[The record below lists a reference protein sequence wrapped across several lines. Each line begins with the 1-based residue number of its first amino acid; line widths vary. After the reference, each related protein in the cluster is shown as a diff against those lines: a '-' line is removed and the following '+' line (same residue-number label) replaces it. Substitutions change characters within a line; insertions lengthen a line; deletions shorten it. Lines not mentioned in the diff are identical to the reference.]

1 VVRQTEVSE
10 RMMRAALFCVFL
22 CVVAQGAILPFLK
35 TPKHDGIKRVCTLT
49 AENFT
54 AVVTAADTAVIVVSQ
69 GASKSACP
77 SELDTFAEVTAQVL
91 RKKNSIVCQ
100 TTPDVLNAGKTLDL
114 SALASP
120 GDILIYK
127 KGRGFPYYGKRST
140 RALLNHLF
148 KVNGTQVS
156 VISGKVEKK
165 AFDAVDQVKAVG
177 FFMQG
182 TPDYLAYV
190 EVAAR
195 LSPSIA
201 FYIVLDR
208 TVAMHMRFSAVGEIQ
223 LFRPPNKVP
232 TTCPYNPATAVD
244 IEGFLRAGRGAVLSK
259 ITEQNMYDPSI
270 IDPTKILVLAI
281 GDGSTPMGGFFYRL
295 ITRVIRTNFNNTLFD
310 KLNIVWIE
318 PEMFPTIHLMM
329 DELESTLGIPKRLPA
344 LGALN
349 ITTLQSSWFNT
360 ATLNISGAKPADIQN
375 SLLVQDFLNGV
386 ITNTLAPVKIG
397 GQSFVQLPSSQTVHE
412 HSTVLL
418 ECVIENPVGDC
429 LWLKDGRNIGYN
441 LDRYPHYNWRGDRIS
456 GDCSLVITGAT
467 IGRDNGEW
475 ICEMTGDDLNPTL
488 TSPPVKLLI
497 MTRYKEMKW
506 VTM

>member
-1 VVRQTEVSE
+1 
-10 RMMRAALFCVFL
+10 MMRAVLFCVLF
-22 CVVAQGAILPFLK
+22 VAAQGAILPFLK
-35 TPKHDGIKRVCTLT
+35 TPKHDGVKRVCTLT

-54 AVVTAADTAVIVVSQ
+54 NVVTAADTAVVVVSQ
-69 GASKSACP
+69 TPQKTQCP
-77 SELDTFAEVTAQVL
+77 TELEAFAEVTAQVL

-100 TTPDVLNAGKTLDL
+100 TTAEVLNTGKGPNPAD
-114 SALASP
+114 LASP
-120 GDILIYK
+120 GDVIIYK

-140 RALLNHLF
+140 RALLNHIF

-156 VISGKVEKK
+156 IITGKIDKK
-165 AFDAVDQVKAVG
+165 AFDTIDQPKAIG

-182 TPDYLAYV
+182 TPEHQAYL

-195 LSPSIA
+195 LTPSIL
-201 FYIVLDR
+201 FYVVYDR
-208 TVAMHMRFSAVGEIQ
+208 NVAMHLRFMAVGEIHF
-223 LFRPPNKVP
+223 FRPPNKVP
-232 TTCPYNPATAVD
+232 TTCPQNPATAVD
-244 IEGFLRAGRGAVLSK
+244 IEGFLRSNRGAVLTK

-270 IDPTKILVLAI
+270 IDPTKTLVLAI
-281 GDGSTPMGGFFYRL
+281 GDASASMGGYFYRL
-295 ITRVIRTNFNNTLFD
+295 ITKVVRTNFNNTQFE

-318 PEMFPTIHLMM
+318 PEVFPTIYLVME
-329 DELESTLGIPKRLPA
+329 ELETTLGIPNRLPA

-349 ITTLQSSWFNT
+349 VTTLQSSWFNT
-360 ATLNISGAKPADIQN
+360 ASLNNSGAKPADIQN
-375 SLLVQDFLNGV
+375 MLLIQDFLNGV
-386 ITNTLAPVKIG
+386 ITNTLVHARIG
-397 GQSFVQLPSSQTVHE
+397 QQSFVQLPSSQTVYE
-412 HSTVLL
+412 NANVVI

-441 LDRYPHYNWRGDRIS
+441 LDRYPHYNWRGDRLT

-475 ICEMTGDDLNPTL
+475 ICEMTGDESNPTL

-506 VTM
+506 ITM